1 MFGACVFLLLFVTFI
16 VSSEHVKIMVWIN
29 ELNLHV
35 CVLQKEPM
43 GAKVGSGM
51 RASTPMNAPSRQVT
65 APIRAPAASLGAS
78 SLASST
84 SVNSEASI
92 SLPSSVASSTSPQP
106 QAKRSAKDFIFGKVI
121 GEGSFSTV
129 GFTLRSGAV
138 SIMVHFNLHMKKNY
152 TIYILLL

>member
-1 MFGACVFLLLFVTFI
+1 MSKSAVQII
-16 VSSEHVKIMVWIN
+16 VLI
-29 ELNLHV
+29 LCV

-43 GAKVGSGM
+43 GSKVGSGN

-129 GFTLRSGAV
+129 SFTLLLGAA
-138 SIMVHFNLHMKKNY
+138 
-152 TIYILLL
+152 TILP